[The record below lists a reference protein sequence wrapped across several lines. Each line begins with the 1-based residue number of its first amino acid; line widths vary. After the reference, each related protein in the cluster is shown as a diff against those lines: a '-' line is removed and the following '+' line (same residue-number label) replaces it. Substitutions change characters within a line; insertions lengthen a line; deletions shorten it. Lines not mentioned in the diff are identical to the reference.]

1 MAGDARFAGY
11 RLIEFSPATR
21 ATLTEVAERLIPCE
35 KEILDGW
42 LSRQFATWQPPG
54 LDRATLAEIFGA
66 VLRSI
71 LTGMHGG
78 ELEHCIE
85 GLEQAGADLAVRQ
98 FPFSALVITVHFLE
112 ESYMPYLLDPPPSN
126 AREWLVEIDEF
137 LHVALAAIANAY
149 FEAHR
154 TELLEQAEVGRIVQE
169 GLLRHVPRRVAD
181 LEAAHVYMSA
191 REQAQLGGDFLDSF
205 EIDGCSTLF
214 VIGDLSGHGLE
225 AAADSVMLRSLFRG
239 FMRENPD
246 PADAMARL
254 NQIMRSDMPPGDFAT
269 ALALVYDSAG
279 RFRMVNAGHP
289 YPVLCDETCRLVET
303 HDLALAIIADA
314 TYDVE
319 EVLLVPGGV
328 LVAYTDGLIEARNES
343 GIFGEDRL
351 LETVARMQDAS
362 ARAIAEQ
369 LIDDAQRH
377 AGGKFSDDVAILVL
391 KRDAALPPIKMSV
404 NLLDRKPE

>member
-1 MAGDARFAGY
+1 MEGSARFAGY

-21 ATLTEVAERLIPCE
+21 VTLKEVAERLIPRE
-35 KEILDGW
+35 KDILDGW

-54 LDRATLAEIFGA
+54 LDRATLGEVFGS
-66 VLRSI
+66 VLHSI

-78 ELEHCIE
+78 ELEHCIG

-112 ESYMPYLLDPPPSN
+112 ETYIPLLLDPPPPDS
-126 AREWLVEIDEF
+126 RKWLVEMDEF

-149 FEAHR
+149 FESYR

-205 EIDGCSTLF
+205 EMDGGSTLF
-214 VIGDLSGHGLE
+214 LIGDLSGHGLE

-254 NQIMRSDMPPGDFAT
+254 NRVIRSDLAPGDFAT

-279 RFRMVNAGHP
+279 KFRMVNAGHP
-289 YPVLCDETCRLVET
+289 FPVLCDGGPRLVET
-303 HDLALAIIADA
+303 HDAALAIIPDT
-314 TYDVE
+314 TYRVE
-319 EVLLVPGGV
+319 EVTVGPGGV
-328 LVAYTDGLIEARNES
+328 LVAYTDGLTEARDE
-343 GIFGEDRL
+343 GEMFGDDRVI
-351 LETVARMQDAS
+351 ETVTRMRDAS

-391 KRDAALPPIKMSV
+391 KRDAHSP
-404 NLLDRKPE
+404 LLTKEGAGEVSGR